1 MSEEKALANL
11 ANLCSKGE
19 HCAGEL
25 IDKMRRWGLD
35 EAAQERVVAYLEEH
49 HFIDETRYC
58 HALWRTRCASTDG
71 APQDRAGPLHE
82 TRQ

>member
-1 MSEEKALANL
+1 MENKKTVSEEKALANL

-49 HFIDETRYC
+49 HSSTRPVI
-58 HALWRTRCASTDG
+58 ATLLWRTRCASTDG
-71 APQDRAGPLHE
+71 GAAR
-82 TRQ
+82 

>member
-1 MSEEKALANL
+1 MENKKTVSEEKALANL

-35 EAAQERVVAYLEEH
+35 EAAQERVE
-49 HFIDETRYC
+49 I
-58 HALWRTRCASTDG
+58 G
-71 APQDRAGPLHE
+71 RAHV
-82 TRQ
+82 